1 MLFKISSSIRMFKS
15 IFFDVILKLII
26 VLSYELLQS
35 IVNIFYVEIKL
46 FIYYIKSDS
55 FLLQILCF
63 NHRLVKMVFESTLVS
78 QCIKSVS

>member
-1 MLFKISSSIRMFKS
+1 
-15 IFFDVILKLII
+15 
-26 VLSYELLQS
+26 
-35 IVNIFYVEIKL
+35 L